1 MASDDEKIKTNSAA
15 EHEAPPEKKST
26 SGAEASKA
34 DGGESAA
41 ASPPGYSRGEGQ
53 KPVSKAYREN
63 WNVIFAKKRSDRA
76 SRYGCCERRGRSGQQ
91 SEAIKS
97 HKVVPAAQA
106 TRKRKIAKRSGIVV
120 RKNASAWVET
130 V

>member
-15 EHEAPPEKKST
+15 EHEALPENKSI

-34 DGGESAA
+34 DGGETAA

-63 WNVIFAKKRSDRA
+63 WNVIFAKK
-76 SRYGCCERRGRSGQQ
+76 
-91 SEAIKS
+91 K
-97 HKVVPAAQA
+97 
-106 TRKRKIAKRSGIVV
+106 KR
-120 RKNASAWVET
+120 
-130 V
+130 

>member
-26 SGAEASKA
+26 SAEASKA

-63 WNVIFAKKRSDRA
+63 WNVIFAKK
-76 SRYGCCERRGRSGQQ
+76 
-91 SEAIKS
+91 K
-97 HKVVPAAQA
+97 
-106 TRKRKIAKRSGIVV
+106 KR
-120 RKNASAWVET
+120 
-130 V
+130 